1 MIYDDN
7 RWLKSATCR
16 APGWWRWRRHRG
28 EVAIPNFLQ
37 AKNCGTNCPKKS
49 AWFYHLSQMARQL
62 MFKMWFTTCSW
73 HTASAVC
80 GWKFSWMNWW
90 FIPCPLRFFHSPSQ
104 IRMIKPFKKHPFCS
118 WLNHVTSSSM
128 WFFHGWIQPSPLL
141 LVSPGGGLRCRSHK
155 GLAQVHLED
164 IFLGGFREKMGVPQ

>member
-16 APGWWRWRRHRG
+16 ALGWRWRRHRG

-37 AKNCGTNCPKKS
+37 VKNCGTNCPKKS

-62 MFKMWFTTCSW
+62 MFKMWFTTCCW

-80 GWKFSWMNWW
+80 GGKFSWMNWW
-90 FIPCPLRFFHSPSQ
+90 FIPFPLRFFIAPQ
-104 IRMIKPFKKHPFCS
+104 IRMNKTFWKHPFCS
-118 WLNHVTSSSM
+118 WLNDVTL
-128 WFFHGWIQPSPLL
+128 WIPL
-141 LVSPGGGLRCRSHK
+141 V
-155 GLAQVHLED
+155 
-164 IFLGGFREKMGVPQ
+164 I